1 MVVSRTYL
9 GKTSEKREV
18 IKVRAFS
25 TTPARV
31 AVRKGLTL
39 SIAPGSYEFARFDV
53 TFDVPCYV
61 EEIKEVYE
69 EVNDMVNERLGEEKE
84 LFDETEATGGEDMD
98 VEKVL

>member
-1 MVVSRTYL
+1 L
-9 GKTSEKREV
+9 KKTTEKREV

-25 TTPARV
+25 TDPARV

-39 SIAPGSYEFARFDV
+39 SVAPGSYEFARIDV
-53 TFDVPCYV
+53 TVEVPCYV

-69 EVNDMVNERLGEEKE
+69 QVNDYVSERMTEEQE
-84 LFDETEATGGEDMD
+84 LFESKLPEVGEDLD